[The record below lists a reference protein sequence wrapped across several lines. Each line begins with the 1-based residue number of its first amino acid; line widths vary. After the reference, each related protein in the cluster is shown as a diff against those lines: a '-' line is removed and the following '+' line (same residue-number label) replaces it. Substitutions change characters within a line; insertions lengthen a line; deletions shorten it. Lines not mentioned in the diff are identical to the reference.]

1 MAGSIRL
8 HMQTRIKSSFIY
20 LANAVSDLR
29 GNWATLAL
37 VLSPLVLLSAL
48 CVLPDALNL
57 QHELVRKFEP
67 GVRTIGYLRVQTPYA
82 PDIGTPQP
90 PLFGRWVLISLH
102 LAFTAITF
110 MVKLVSLCA
119 IKRIRSAERKGRL
132 LNETIEIYREAISL
146 APAFLWISLLQVIAV
161 VVGLVLLVAPG
172 LLAMVWL
179 YFSSVALVF
188 ENQRSWLALFRSRD
202 LMRGRTIKVAVRIVV
217 FLALWSGYN
226 WWMGAGFLGLSLLI
240 GPIAIWSGAL
250 CMTIF
255 LFSLIGSAIAYTT
268 IAFFIAAGVR
278 LYQDLQAIAAENA
291 VAIQETSMPAT
302 APLANPGASAID

>member
-1 MAGSIRL
+1 MATSNGS
-8 HMQTRIKSSFIY
+8 MSTRIKSSFIY

-67 GVRTIGYLRVQTPYA
+67 GVRTIGYFQVQTPYA
-82 PDIGTPQP
+82 PDIGAPQP
-90 PLFGRWVLISLH
+90 PLFGRWVLVALH
-102 LAFTAITF
+102 LAFAAITF
-110 MVKLVSLCA
+110 VVKLVSLCA
-119 IKRIRSAERKGRL
+119 IKRIRSGERKARL

-146 APAFLWISLLQVIAV
+146 APAFLWISLLQVIAI
-161 VVGLVLLVAPG
+161 VVGIVLLVVPG

-179 YFSSVALVF
+179 YFSSYALVF
-188 ENQRSWLALFRSRD
+188 ENKRSWPALFHSRE
-202 LMRGRTIKVAVRIVV
+202 LMRGRTIKVAVRIIV

-226 WWMGAGFLGLSLLI
+226 WWVGGAFLGLSLLI

-250 CMTIF
+250 CVTIF

-278 LYQDLQAIAAENA
+278 LYQDLQAIASENA
-291 VAIQETSMPAT
+291 VAIQEASMPAT
-302 APLANPGASAID
+302 APLTTFTAPAAE